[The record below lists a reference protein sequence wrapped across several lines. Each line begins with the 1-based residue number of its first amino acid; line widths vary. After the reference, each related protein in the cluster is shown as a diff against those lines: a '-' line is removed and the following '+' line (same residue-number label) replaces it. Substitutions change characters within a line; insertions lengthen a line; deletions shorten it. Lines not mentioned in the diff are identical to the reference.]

1 MLKSKIHRAFVTE
14 ADLEYEG
21 SLTLD
26 PVLMDAADLLPYEKV
41 SIFNV
46 TNGHRFFTYVIEGKR
61 GSRVVC
67 VNGAAAHLAREGD
80 SLIIATFASYDE
92 RECKKHC
99 PKLVYVDEQNNIK
112 YIKREDSVLSVSE
125 DSELIVG
132 RNNNS

>member
-1 MLKSKIHRAFVTE
+1 MKRSLLKSKIHHALVTE

-26 PVLMDAADLLPYEKV
+26 PVLMEAADLLPYEKV

-46 TNGHRFFTYVIEGKR
+46 TNGHRFFTYAIEGKR
-61 GSRVVC
+61 GTNVVC

-80 SLIIATFASYDE
+80 SLIIATFATYDE
-92 RECKKHC
+92 SECKGHT

-112 YIKREDSVLSVSE
+112 SIKHKVSAFTIP
-125 DSELIVG
+125 DVG
-132 RNNNS
+132 GQEQ